1 MVSSNKKRKSKVT
14 ATSTKTTG
22 QTTER
27 KHSLTNDINLEI
39 FKTVISQKLRQK
51 NLEEQSI
58 NQSIISFWLT
68 QSYNNVI

>member
-22 QTTER
+22 QTTEQ
-27 KHSLTNDINLEI
+27 KYSLTNDINLEI
-39 FKTVISQKLRQK
+39 FKTVISQKLRQT

-58 NQSIISFWLT
+58 NQSFLSG
-68 QSYNNVI
+68 